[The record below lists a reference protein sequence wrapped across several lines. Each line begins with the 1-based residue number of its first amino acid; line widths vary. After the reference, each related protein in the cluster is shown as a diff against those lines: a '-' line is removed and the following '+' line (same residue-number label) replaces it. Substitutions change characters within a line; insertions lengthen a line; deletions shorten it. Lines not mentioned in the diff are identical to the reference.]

1 VNELP
6 NLLTIGTDGPNFVSG
21 DLVVVTKART
31 REMETAVLC
40 RCGHSS
46 DKPFCDGAHVKISF
60 ADRARLPDNVGTGIP
75 SAGRV
80 TITPLPNGPNRC
92 EGPLTIRDAD
102 GRTST
107 SSLIKLCRCGGSETK
122 PYCDGT
128 HKRNGFAG

>member
-1 VNELP
+1 
-6 NLLTIGTDGPNFVSG
+6 LTIGTDGPNFVSG

-46 DKPFCDGAHVKISF
+46 DKPFCDGAHVKVGF
-60 ADRARLPDNVGTGIP
+60 ADRARLPENAETGIAM
-75 SAGRV
+75 SGRV

-102 GRTST
+102 GRTSMST
-107 SSLIKLCRCGGSETK
+107 STRLCRCGGSETK

-128 HKRNGFAG
+128 HKRIGFVG